1 MKTLKIQMSPQEVG
15 ETNSPQMDML
25 MHQAN
30 LDAQRPHSLYSCLEN
45 NQPDRSPVQKIYK

>member
-1 MKTLKIQMSPQEVG
+1 MSPQEVG
-15 ETNSPQMDML
+15 ETNPPQMDML

-45 NQPDRSPVQKIYK
+45 SQPDRSPVQKK